1 MDNNENFQNNLVSF
15 LKLFKNRPYH
25 LAKYLIDNSAFTKNF
40 IDKIIKSDKLDK
52 GDKYFSD
59 ISQMNE
65 FYNSLLDT
73 KDFKK
78 SLEEITKETNDKMDN
93 LIISEKFEDA
103 ARLRD
108 YMNKHKIKRIK

>member
-1 MDNNENFQNNLVSF
+1 
-15 LKLFKNRPYH
+15 
-25 LAKYLIDNSAFTKNF
+25 
-40 IDKIIKSDKLDK
+40 
-52 GDKYFSD
+52 
-59 ISQMNE
+59 MNE